1 MNKSA
6 ETYDQ
11 RKDNIDLKDFEG
23 DYGYPLLGKTISLVK
38 DPYVLMQDHFD
49 KYGPVS
55 RMGFVRGQ
63 RSLLMLGPEYNQP
76 ILFDKD
82 KNFSTKAG
90 YAASLGHFYEEG
102 LLLKDSDDHKKL
114 RRATQPAFKTDSL
127 KDYVKMVQPIQQNHI
142 NALPTNEEISLF
154 PLIKDTLLDVAS
166 NVFVGINTSDKE
178 AKELAKNFIT
188 VSDGLITPFPY
199 PIPFS
204 KYWKGQKAKIKLK
217 AFFENHIFERRTSEK
232 PDIFTQV
239 TKAKTE
245 ENEYLTNKQ
254 ISGHMS
260 FLLFAAHDTTTSTL
274 LNMLFH
280 LAKNKVWQDRLR
292 EEVLSID
299 KETLDYEDL
308 NKMVDIELAFKETLR
323 LHPSV
328 MMLTR
333 RSIKETEIEGHKI
346 PADTILTLSPS
357 FVHRMPEWWNDP
369 LQFDPERFSE
379 SRAEDKRHPFSYIP
393 FGGGAH
399 KCIGMHFA
407 LLNLRIFIF
416 QTLKKYS
423 VEIDDDYNPYFQ
435 SFPMPMPA
443 DGLKVKLRKI

>member
-1 MNKSA
+1 MSTTS
-6 ETYDQ
+6 ESYDQ
-11 RKDNIDLKDFEG
+11 RKDNRELKDFDG
-23 DYGYPLLGKTISLVK
+23 DYGYPFLGKTISLVK
-38 DPYVLMQDHFD
+38 DPYILMQDHYD

-55 RMGFVRGQ
+55 RMAFVRGQ

-76 ILFDKD
+76 ILFDRD
-82 KNFSTKAG
+82 RNFSSKTG
-90 YAASLGHFYEEG
+90 YAGSLGHFYEEG
-102 LLLKDSDDHKKL
+102 LLLKDFDEHKKL

-127 KDYVKMVQPIQQNHI
+127 KDYVRMVQPIQESHI
-142 NALPTNEEISLF
+142 DKLPTNEEISLF
-154 PLIKDTLLDVAS
+154 PLVKETLLDVAS
-166 NVFVGINTSDKE
+166 NVFVGINASDKE
-178 AKELAKNFIT
+178 AKELSKNFIK
-188 VSDGLITPFPY
+188 VSDGLITPLPY

-204 KYWKGQKAKIKLK
+204 KYWKGQKAKLKLK
-217 AFFENHIFERRTSEK
+217 AFFEEKINVRRDSDN

-245 ENEYLTNKQ
+245 EDEYLTNQ
-254 ISGHMS
+254 EISGHMS

-274 LNMLFH
+274 LNLMFYLG
-280 LAKNKVWQDRLR
+280 KNKNWQDRLR
-292 EEVLSID
+292 EEVLSINK
-299 KETLDYEDL
+299 KELDYEDL
-308 NKMVDIELAFKETLR
+308 NSMTDTELAFKETLR

-333 RSIKETEIEGHKI
+333 RNIDKTEIEGHKI

-357 FVHRMPEWWNDP
+357 FVHRMPEWWDDP
-369 LQFDPERFSE
+369 LKFDPERFSD

-423 VEIDDDYNPYFQ
+423 IEIDEDYNPYFQ
-435 SFPMPMPA
+435 SFPMPMPS
-443 DGLKVKLRKI
+443 DGLKVKLKKL

>member
-1 MNKSA
+1 MSSQT
-6 ETYDQ
+6 ESYEE
-11 RKDNIDLKDFEG
+11 RKDNRDLNDYKG
-23 DYGYPLLGKTISLVK
+23 DYGYPFLGKTISLVK
-38 DPYVLMQDHFD
+38 NPYTLMQDHYD

-55 RMGFVRGQ
+55 KMGFVRGQ
-63 RSLLMLGPEYNQP
+63 RSLLMLGPEFNQP
-76 ILFDKD
+76 ILFDRDKD
-82 KNFSTKAG
+82 FSTKKG
-90 YAASLGHFYEEG
+90 YAGSLGHFYEEG
-102 LLLKDSDDHKKL
+102 LLLKDFEDHKKL

-127 KDYVKMVQPIQQNHI
+127 KDYVKMVQPIQQSHI
-142 NALPTNEEISLF
+142 NQLPTNEEISLF
-154 PLIKDTLLDVAS
+154 PLIKETLLDVAS

-178 AKELAKNFIT
+178 ARELSKNFIT

-204 KYWKGQKAKIKLK
+204 KYWKGQKAKVKLRT
-217 AFFENHIFERRTSEK
+217 FFEDKINIRRDSDNI
-232 PDIFTQV
+232 DIFTQV

-245 ENEYLTNKQ
+245 EDQYLTNQ
-254 ISGHMS
+254 EISGHMS

-280 LAKNKVWQDRLR
+280 LGKNKAWQERLR
-292 EEVLSID
+292 EEVFSID
-299 KETLDYEDL
+299 KDILNYEDL
-308 NKMVDIELAFKETLR
+308 NEMKDTELAFKETLR

-333 RSIKETEIEGHKI
+333 RSINETEIEGHRI

-357 FVHRMPEWWNDP
+357 FVHRMPQWWDNP
-369 LQFDPERFSE
+369 LEFDPDRFNE
-379 SRAEDKRHPFSYIP
+379 ARAEDKRHPFSYIP

-423 VEIDDDYNPYFQ
+423 IEIEDDYEPYFQ
-435 SFPMPMPA
+435 SFPMPMPS
-443 DGLKVKLRKI
+443 DGLKVKLKKI

>member
-1 MNKSA
+1 MSNTIQS
-6 ETYDQ
+6 YDQ
-11 RKDNIDLKDFEG
+11 RPDNRDLKDFDG
-23 DYGYPLLGKTISLVK
+23 DYGYPFLGKTISLVK

-49 KYGPVS
+49 RYGPVS
-55 RMGFVRGQ
+55 KMGFVRGQ

-82 KNFSTKAG
+82 KNFSSKAG
-90 YAASLGHFYEEG
+90 YAGSLGHFYEEG
-102 LLLKDSDDHKKL
+102 LLLKDFDDHKKL
-114 RRATQPAFKTDSL
+114 RRATQPAFKIESL
-127 KDYVKMVQPIQQNHI
+127 KDYVKMVQPIQKAHI
-142 NALPTNEEISLF
+142 NKFPINEEISLF
-154 PLIKDTLLDVAS
+154 PQIKETLLDVAS
-166 NVFVGINTSDKE
+166 NVFAGMNAADKE
-178 AKELAKNFIT
+178 ARELSKHFIT

-204 KYWKGQKAKIKLK
+204 KYWKGQKAKVKLR
-217 AFFENHIFERRTSEK
+217 AFFENKINSRRGSK
-232 PDIFTQV
+232 NLDIFTQV

-245 ENEYLTNKQ
+245 KNEYLTDQ
-254 ISGHMS
+254 EISGHMS

-274 LNMLFH
+274 LNLIFH
-280 LAKNKVWQDRLR
+280 LAKNKPWQERLR
-292 EEVLSID
+292 AEALSIN
-299 KETLDYEDL
+299 KEILDYEDL
-308 NKMVDIELAFKETLR
+308 NSMLDIELAFKETLR

-333 RSIKETEIEGHKI
+333 RSINKTEIQGHVI

-357 FVHRMPEWWNDP
+357 FVHRMPEWWDDP
-369 LQFDPERFSE
+369 LKFDPERFHE

-416 QTLKKYS
+416 QILKEYS
-423 VEIDDDYNPYFQ
+423 IEIVDDYDPYFQ
-435 SFPMPMPA
+435 SFPMPMPS
-443 DGLKVKLRKI
+443 DGLKVKLKKI